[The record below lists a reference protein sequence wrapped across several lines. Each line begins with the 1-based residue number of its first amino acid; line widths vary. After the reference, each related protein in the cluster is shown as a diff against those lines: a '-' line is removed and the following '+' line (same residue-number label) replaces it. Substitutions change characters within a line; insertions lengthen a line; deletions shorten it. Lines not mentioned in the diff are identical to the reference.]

1 MSIIIIR
8 DESMLKQDDKKKS
21 SLGSL
26 NGEYD
31 NIEGAEEAI
40 DKDDE
45 MKEEVERGER
55 KGIVGVAVAE
65 KGTLKTEME

>member
-8 DESMLKQDDKKKS
+8 DESMHKQDDKKKS

-45 MKEEVERGER
+45 MKEEVERRER

-65 KGTLKTEME
+65 KVTLKTEME